1 MIMTEIWKPIRRFP
15 NYEASNLG
23 RIRTTSGKLS
33 HKILQHKYE
42 HVSVHRYRKTKRC
55 HYIIPVHHL
64 ILETFVG
71 PKPKG
76 YYTNHRN
83 GIKSDNRVSNL
94 EWVTP
99 KENVHHAFRTGLMN
113 VDLGLKKGDLKT
125 IRMLCKNRI
134 PVWMIADQFKVS
146 VGTIYNIK
154 KYIHWLE
161 S

>member
-64 ILETFVG
+64 ILETFIG

-83 GIKSDNRVSNL
+83 GIKSDNRVS
-94 EWVTP
+94 
-99 KENVHHAFRTGLMN
+99 N

-154 KYIHWLE
+154 KYTHWLE